1 LVFLSKKYKGGEQ
14 YKQKGVLKLKKK
26 NWMFLISILLFGIFS
41 SCQPDLPNPKTK
53 YLSFMNKRIAS
64 ASNQIV
70 TEKPS
75 LVVHYLTKGD
85 NLFVECIVTGITF
98 REMDQSQ
105 QRIGKMI
112 VWLDGKKKQEVS
124 AAAFIMKGLS
134 NGNHQL
140 RLEVV
145 NLQNKPYGLSKEFNI
160 NIHKD

>member
-1 LVFLSKKYKGGEQ
+1 M
-14 YKQKGVLKLKKK
+14 K
-26 NWMFLISILLFGIFS
+26 NWTFLIPILLFGIFS

-53 YLSFMNKRIAS
+53 HKLFPVENFSFMHKNVVS
-64 ASNQIV
+64 ATMQTS
-70 TEKPS
+70 TERPS
-75 LVVHYLTKGD
+75 LLVHYQTNGD
-85 NLFVECIVTGITF
+85 NLLVECIVTGITF
-98 REMDQSQ
+98 REQDQSQ
-105 QRIGKMI
+105 QKIGKMI

-140 RLEVV
+140 KVELV